1 MNKLKIGKK
10 REPYHE
16 HEDEDLI
23 DLKERKEEMKISGSL
38 LDQDNDQEE
47 CDLLEIDRY
56 IMQ

>member
-16 HEDEDLI
+16 DEDEDLI